1 MFVILIVADIF
12 ISLIYSFPFSILE
25 LKSIYPPDG
34 AGWITEPT
42 IVYQNILLNLIICYF
57 LSGLIILILDK
68 FKSRK

>member
-42 IVYQNILLNLIICYF
+42 IVY
-57 LSGLIILILDK
+57 
-68 FKSRK
+68 